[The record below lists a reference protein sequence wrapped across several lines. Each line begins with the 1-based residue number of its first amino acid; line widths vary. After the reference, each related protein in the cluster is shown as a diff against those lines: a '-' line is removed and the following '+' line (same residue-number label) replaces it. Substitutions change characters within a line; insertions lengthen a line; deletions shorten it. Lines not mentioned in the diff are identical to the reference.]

1 MDRKVIVAV
10 AMAAA
15 LAIIVWRSTTSAP
28 TAKLDLVAEP
38 SSPRVAEA
46 VQPID
51 AVAEQSPSGNG
62 SDPAAPESANG
73 DSPRDDGAA
82 FVRHLDA
89 IAQQADTREFRNQ
102 ADRLFAQWMNI
113 DAPSALTWL
122 ERHRG
127 DARFD
132 RLVANAAQMY
142 LAAGDVRSAQTFVE
156 QIVEPSTRE
165 WLNEEVWAA
174 AFEKRLVSADDL
186 EKSGLTPDKII
197 AIVAG
202 SRRD

>member
-1 MDRKVIVAV
+1 
-10 AMAAA
+10 
-15 LAIIVWRSTTSAP
+15 
-28 TAKLDLVAEP
+28 
-38 SSPRVAEA
+38 
-46 VQPID
+46 
-51 AVAEQSPSGNG
+51 
-62 SDPAAPESANG
+62 
-73 DSPRDDGAA
+73 
-82 FVRHLDA
+82 
-89 IAQQADTREFRNQ
+89 
-102 ADRLFAQWMNI
+102 MNI